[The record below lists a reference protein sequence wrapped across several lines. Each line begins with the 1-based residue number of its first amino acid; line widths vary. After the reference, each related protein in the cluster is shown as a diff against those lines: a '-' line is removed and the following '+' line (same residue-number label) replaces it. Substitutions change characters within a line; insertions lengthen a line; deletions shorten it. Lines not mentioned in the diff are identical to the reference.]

1 MRPFIVLYSL
11 LAVLILPSGYA
22 LAQQAEHQHPVSRAP
37 TDVISGQT
45 RYVCPMHSH
54 IVKDHPGTCPICGMN
69 LEPVVQK
76 ARNEGSSVVIE
87 ITGDTRQ
94 AMSIVTEQVKRD
106 DLWKFVRTLGTVGF
120 DESAI
125 MHFHPRAAGYLE
137 SLDVHTQGQKV
148 KKGQRLF
155 TLYSPE
161 LVVAQEDYLQVLKN
175 AASSSR
181 EHLITQGRLRLKLL
195 GMDESVIKQVE
206 DGHKAL
212 YTVPYYAP
220 QDGVVTELNV
230 REGMYVT
237 PDVELL
243 SLADLTRL
251 WVIAD
256 VFESQF
262 DWVKLGKPA
271 EIHLPHLGMH
281 GDEASIDYIYPQ
293 LDPVTRSLKVRLTLS
308 NPLERVKPG
317 MTAEVK
323 IFGGPL
329 RDVLVVSK
337 QAVIPAEQGHRI
349 VVQRDDSSFEV
360 REVEIGMQAQ
370 GKVEVL
376 SGLKDG
382 ERVVTSGQF
391 LIDAEASLAGGLER
405 LDAHAHH

>member
-1 MRPFIVLYSL
+1 MRPVFVLSSL
-11 LAVLILPSGYA
+11 LLILTLGGPA
-22 LAQQAEHQHPVSRAP
+22 LAIQPLQSPAQPPVPEVLTS
-37 TDVISGQT
+37 QT
-45 RYVCPMHSH
+45 RYMCPMHSH
-54 IVKDHPGTCPICGMN
+54 IIKDHPGTCPICGMD
-69 LEPVVQK
+69 LEPVVWQ
-76 ARNEGSSVVIE
+76 AREAGQGPVVAIEGE
-87 ITGDTRQ
+87 IRQ
-94 AMSIVTEQVKRD
+94 AMAIVTEVVTRD
-106 DLWKFVRTLGTVGF
+106 DLWKFIRTLGTVGF

-125 MHFHPRAAGYLE
+125 LHLHPRAAGYLE
-137 SLDVHTQGQKV
+137 HLDIHTQGQKV

-175 AASSSR
+175 AGSAAS
-181 EHLITQGRLRLKLL
+181 EHLVAQGRLRLKLL
-195 GMDESVIKQVE
+195 GMDESVISSVE
-206 DGHKAL
+206 TSRKAI

-220 QDGVVTELNV
+220 QDGVVTALNV

-251 WVIAD
+251 WVLAD

-293 LDPVTRSLKVRLTLS
+293 LDPVTRSLKVRLTLA

-323 IFGGPL
+323 IFGGPV

-337 QAVIPAEQGHRI
+337 QAVIPAEDGHRI
-349 VVQRDDSSFEV
+349 VVQLDDGRFEV
-360 REVEIGMQAQ
+360 RRVEIGLQAQ

-376 SGLKDG
+376 TGLTEG

-391 LIDAEASLAGGLER
+391 LIDAEANLAAGLER